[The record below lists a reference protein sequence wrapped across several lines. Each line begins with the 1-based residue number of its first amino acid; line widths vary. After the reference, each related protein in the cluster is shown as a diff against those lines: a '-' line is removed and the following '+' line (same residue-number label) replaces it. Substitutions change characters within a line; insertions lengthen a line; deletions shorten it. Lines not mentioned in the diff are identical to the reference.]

1 MSQFSKDIRVTFVE
15 DPGLDSIEVTVRAP
29 EKDETVEALMGRIAA
44 GKTGPETVLALDGE
58 GNLTPVDL
66 RDSVS
71 VSVAD
76 KQIVILTSGNRYT
89 VRQPLQS
96 FEERLKSAVS
106 GRFIRISRYEIVNL
120 DKVRKFDFTLSGT
133 LRLELAGGIETWAS
147 RRNIPAIRKKL
158 AERK

>member
-1 MSQFSKDIRVTFVE
+1 M
-15 DPGLDSIEVTVRAP
+15 
-29 EKDETVEALMGRIAA
+29 
-44 GKTGPETVLALDGE
+44 LASDGE
-58 GNLTPVDL
+58 GNLTPVNL
-66 RDSVS
+66 RDIVS
-71 VSVAD
+71 VSVED

-96 FEERLKSAVS
+96 FEERLKTAVS

-158 AERK
+158 SERK